1 MLIQLFGH
9 LRSYSLCCCCLWS
22 LLLTVFSVFASAVRC
37 HHPLLC
43 IWSQLLLLL
52 TARRCCLEPLFWLFL
67 PHRLNHMPPLA
78 CNVFLSCSKYL
89 VNSVLVTL
97 LFPISGMWS
106 GARLPDNDT
115 YCGDINAGSKGR
127 LLRDIPAGVNKH
139 RLAYYQVS
147 WARDDYLHHPFDAQQ
162 TTHTSGR

>member
-1 MLIQLFGH
+1 MLLLALIPIINCFF
-9 LRSYSLCCCCLWS
+9 SICLCCTLAPSAS
-22 LLLTVFSVFASAVRC
+22 LYLVPALL
-37 HHPLLC
+37 H
-43 IWSQLLLLL
+43 L